1 MDVTAIA
8 QFLTVIF
15 IFIVIL
21 VLTFFTTR
29 FIAGYQKNHSVNT
42 NIESVEVM
50 RLSPS
55 QYVQIIRIGSK
66 YVAIAVSKD
75 SVEKLCE
82 LSSEDV
88 KVEEQDLSSG
98 NSFQN
103 IMDKIKQGLQQK

>member
-1 MDVTAIA
+1 LDLTAFA

-15 IFIVIL
+15 LFIVIL
-21 VLTFFTTR
+21 VLTYFTTR

-55 QYVQIIRIGSK
+55 QYVQIIRIGQK

-75 SVEKLCE
+75 SIEKLCE

-88 KVEEQDLSSG
+88 EAISQEVTSM
-98 NSFQN
+98 NSFRD
-103 IMDKIKQGLQQK
+103 IMDKIKQGLQR

>member
-1 MDVTAIA
+1 MDLTAFA

-15 IFIVIL
+15 LFIVIL
-21 VLTFFTTR
+21 VLTYFTTR

-55 QYVQIIRIGSK
+55 QYVQIIRIGQK

-75 SVEKLCE
+75 SIEKLCE

-88 KVEEQDLSSG
+88 EAISHEETSM
-98 NSFQN
+98 NSFRDV
-103 IMDKIKQGLQQK
+103 MDKIKQGLQR

>member
-1 MDVTAIA
+1 MDLTAFA

-15 IFIVIL
+15 LFIVIL
-21 VLTFFTTR
+21 VLTYFTTR
-29 FIAGYQKNHSVNT
+29 FIAGYQKNHSANT

-55 QYVQIIRIGSK
+55 QYVQIIRIGQK

-75 SVEKLCE
+75 SIEKLCE

-88 KVEEQDLSSG
+88 EAISQKETSM
-98 NSFQN
+98 NSFRDV
-103 IMDKIKQGLQQK
+103 MDKIKQGLQR

>member
-1 MDVTAIA
+1 MDLTAFA

-15 IFIVIL
+15 LFIVIL
-21 VLTFFTTR
+21 VLTYFTTR

-55 QYVQIIRIGSK
+55 QYVQIIRIGQK

-75 SVEKLCE
+75 SIEKLCE

-88 KVEEQDLSSG
+88 EAISQEVTSM
-98 NSFQN
+98 NSFRD
-103 IMDKIKQGLQQK
+103 IMDKIKQGLQR

>member
-1 MDVTAIA
+1 MDLTAFA

-15 IFIVIL
+15 LFIVIL
-21 VLTFFTTR
+21 VLTYFTTR

-55 QYVQIIRIGSK
+55 QYVQIIRIGKK

-75 SVEKLCE
+75 SIEKLCE

-88 KVEEQDLSSG
+88 EAISQEVTSM
-98 NSFQN
+98 NSFRD
-103 IMDKIKQGLQQK
+103 IMDKIKQGLQR

>member
-1 MDVTAIA
+1 MI
-8 QFLTVIF
+8 FL
-15 IFIVIL
+15 FIVIL
-21 VLTFFTTR
+21 VLTYFTTR

-55 QYVQIIRIGSK
+55 QYVQIIRIGQK

-75 SVEKLCE
+75 SIEKLCE

-88 KVEEQDLSSG
+88 EAISQEVTSM
-98 NSFQN
+98 NSFRD
-103 IMDKIKQGLQQK
+103 IMDKIKQGLQR

>member
-15 IFIVIL
+15 LFIVIL
-21 VLTFFTTR
+21 ALTYITTR
-29 FIAGYQKNHSVNT
+29 FIAGYQKNSSANT

-50 RLSPS
+50 RLSQS
-55 QYVQIIRIGSK
+55 QYVQIIRIGTK

-88 KVEEQDLSSG
+88 KAVASEHSSA
-98 NSFQN
+98 NSFKD
-103 IMDKIKQGLQQK
+103 IMDKIKQGLQR

>member
-1 MDVTAIA
+1 MDLTAFA

-15 IFIVIL
+15 LFIVLL
-21 VLTFFTTR
+21 VLTYFTTR

-55 QYVQIIRIGSK
+55 QYVQIIRIGQK

-75 SVEKLCE
+75 SIEKLCE

-88 KVEEQDLSSG
+88 EAISHEKTSM
-98 NSFQN
+98 NSFRDV
-103 IMDKIKQGLQQK
+103 MDKIKQGLQR

>member
-1 MDVTAIA
+1 MDLTAFA

-15 IFIVIL
+15 LFIVIL
-21 VLTFFTTR
+21 VLTYFTTR

-55 QYVQIIRIGSK
+55 QYVQIIRIGKK

-75 SVEKLCE
+75 SIEKLCE
-82 LSSEDV
+82 RSSEDV
-88 KVEEQDLSSG
+88 EAISQEEPSM
-98 NSFQN
+98 NSFRDV
-103 IMDKIKQGLQQK
+103 MDKIKQGLQR

>member
-15 IFIVIL
+15 LFIVIL
-21 VLTFFTTR
+21 ALTYFTTR

-75 SVEKLCE
+75 SIEKLCE

-88 KVEEQDLSSG
+88 EAISQEEPSM
-98 NSFQN
+98 NSFRDV
-103 IMDKIKQGLQQK
+103 MDKIKQGLQR